1 MKKVSS
7 SQAPTRFTSILE
19 RSDNRLWGAHLRVPV
34 RVAEQ
39 LGEGKTRRVF
49 CRLNRGEEF
58 QCAIL
63 HRGKDLF
70 LVTVN
75 KRLRDDLNL
84 EFGNEVNVNLR
95 KDETEYG
102 LPMPEE
108 LQELFRQDRA
118 GDKLF
123 HALSRGKQRTLL
135 YIIGS
140 AKDSG
145 KRIFRAIAIVNHL
158 KANKGTI
165 NYRQLGESLK
175 RSSPLRRAG
184 KLR

>member
-1 MKKVSS
+1 MKKTPA
-7 SQAPTRFTSILE
+7 QAPSRFTSILE

-34 RVAEQ
+34 RVAERF
-39 LGEGKTRRVF
+39 GEGRTRRVF
-49 CRLNRGEEF
+49 CRLNQGEEF

-75 KRLRDDLNL
+75 KKLRDDLNL
-84 EFGNEVNVNLR
+84 EFGKEVIVRLR
-95 KDETEYG
+95 KDESEYG

-108 LQELFRQDRA
+108 LRELFRQDRA
-118 GDKLF
+118 GDALF

-140 AKDSG
+140 PKDPE
-145 KRIFRAIAIVNHL
+145 KRIFRAITVVNHL

-165 NYRQLGESLK
+165 NYKQLDESLK
-175 RSSPLRRAG
+175 RTSPLRRAG
-184 KLR
+184 KVR

>member
-7 SQAPTRFTSILE
+7 AQTPTRFTSVLE

-34 RVAEQ
+34 RVAERF
-39 LGEGKTRRVF
+39 GEGKTRRVF
-49 CRLNRGEEF
+49 CRLNQGEEF

-75 KRLRDDLNL
+75 KKLRDDLNL
-84 EFGNEVNVNLR
+84 EFGKEVNASLR

-102 LPMPEE
+102 LAMPEE
-108 LQELFRQDRA
+108 LRELFRQDRA

-123 HALSRGKQRTLL
+123 HALTRGKQRTLL

-140 AKDSG
+140 AKDPE

-165 NYRQLGESLK
+165 NYRQLNMSMK
-175 RSSPLRRAG
+175 PPSHLRRG
-184 KLR
+184 RKSP

>member
-1 MKKVSS
+1 MKKVTSA
-7 SQAPTRFTSILE
+7 QPTSRFTSILE

-34 RVAEQ
+34 RVAERF
-39 LGEGKTRRVF
+39 GEGKTRRVF
-49 CRLNRGEEF
+49 CGLNDGEEF

-75 KRLRDDLNL
+75 KRLRDALGL
-84 EFGNEVNVNLR
+84 EFGKEVRVSLR

-108 LQELFRQDRA
+108 LRELFRQDREGGA
-118 GDKLF
+118 LF
-123 HALSRGKQRTLL
+123 HALTRGKQRTLL

-140 AKDSG
+140 SKDPE
-145 KRIFRAIAIVNHL
+145 KRIFRAIAVVNHL

-165 NYRQLGESLK
+165 HYRQLGESLK
-175 RSSPLRRAG
+175 RPSSLRRP
-184 KLR
+184 RIPR

>member
-1 MKKVSS
+1 MKKKTPAQTSS
-7 SQAPTRFTSILE
+7 RFTSILE

-34 RVAEQ
+34 RVAERF
-39 LGEGKTRRVF
+39 GEGKTRRVF
-49 CRLNRGEEF
+49 CRLNDGEEF

-75 KRLRDDLNL
+75 KKLRDELKL
-84 EFGNEVNVNLR
+84 EFGEEVGITLR

-108 LQELFRQDRA
+108 LRELFRQDRE

-123 HALSRGKQRTLL
+123 HALTRGKQRILL
-135 YIIGS
+135 FIIGS
-140 AKDSG
+140 AKDPE
-145 KRIFRAIAIVNHL
+145 KRIFRAITVVNHL
-158 KANKGTI
+158 KANKGSI

-175 RSSPLRRAG
+175 RPSPLRRP
-184 KLR
+184 RIPR